1 MARMPGP
8 TLTDIARAAEVSTA
22 TVSHAL
28 NGTGRLGESTRRRV
42 REVAAALGY
51 GSRRT
56 PLSRTGTL
64 GLAVTTF
71 AGAPWNYL
79 QVPYFS
85 RLLTAAAATAHAL
98 GYALTVLPAERG
110 GETLWHTLTV
120 DGMLLLDSP
129 EDDRVLRA
137 LRARGIPV
145 VFDGRPTDPHPDD
158 VWVDNDHATTTREV
172 LDHLAAAGARR
183 IALHAGYGREY
194 YTGAVTRAYEE
205 WCREHGREPSVI
217 TFDPEDAHG
226 HAFDRA
232 FADRALSGRD
242 SSDRPLSDPA
252 SSCDAVHSLYDPGG
266 RQVLAA
272 AARHGLRIPDDLL
285 LVCASEDP
293 AYAETDP
300 PVTTVTL
307 RPETIA
313 ETAITTL
320 VARLDPALPA
330 PAPGGLTV
338 PARLCP
344 RTSTGRPSG

>member
-1 MARMPGP
+1 MARMSGP

-71 AGAPWNYL
+71 AGEPWNYL
-79 QVPYFS
+79 EVPYFS
-85 RLLTAAAATAHAL
+85 RLLTTATATAHAH
-98 GYALTVLPAERG
+98 GYALTILPAARG
-110 GETLWHTLTV
+110 GETLWHTLSV

-129 EDDRVLRA
+129 DGDPVRRA

-145 VFDGRPTDPHPDD
+145 VFDGRPADPRPDD
-158 VWVDNDHATTTREV
+158 FWVDNDHATTTREV
-172 LDHLAAAGARR
+172 LDHLAGAGARR
-183 IALHAGYGREY
+183 IALQAGFGREY
-194 YTGAVTRAYEE
+194 YTGAVTRAYEQ
-205 WCREHGREPSVI
+205 WCAERGHAPLVI
-217 TFDPEDAHG
+217 AFDPDDAPG

-232 FADRALSGRD
+232 FADRA
-242 SSDRPLSDPA
+242 
-252 SSCDAVHSLYDPGG
+252 CDAVHAVYDPGG
-266 RQVLAA
+266 RQAHAA

-307 RPETIA
+307 RPEAIA
-313 ETAITTL
+313 EAAVTTL
-320 VARLDPALPA
+320 VARLDPALPD
-330 PAPGGLTV
+330 PAPGGLTI
-338 PARLCP
+338 PARIRP
-344 RTSTGRPSG
+344 RASSRAGNG

>member
-1 MARMPGP
+1 MPGP

-56 PLSRTGTL
+56 PLTRTRTL
-64 GLAVTTF
+64 GLAVTTY
-71 AGAPWNYL
+71 AGTPWNFL
-79 QVPYFS
+79 AVPYFS
-85 RLLTAAAATAHAL
+85 RLLTAAAVTAHAH
-98 GYALTVLPAERG
+98 GYALTVLPAARG

-145 VFDGRPTDPHPDD
+145 VFDGRPVDPRPDD
-158 VWVDNDHATTTREV
+158 IWVDNDHATTTREV
-172 LDHLAAAGARR
+172 LDHLAAAGAHR
-183 IALHAGYGREY
+183 IALHAGFGREY
-194 YTGAVTRAYEE
+194 YTGAVTRAYEQ
-205 WCREHGREPSVI
+205 WCREHGQVPSVI
-217 TFDPEDAHG
+217 AFDPDDAPG

-232 FADRALSGRD
+232 FSDRA
-242 SSDRPLSDPA
+242 
-252 SSCDAVHSLYDPGG
+252 CDAVHSVYDPGG
-266 RQVLAA
+266 RQVRAA

-285 LVCASEDP
+285 LVCTSEDP
-293 AYAETDP
+293 AYADTDP
-300 PVTTVTL
+300 SVTTVTL

-313 ETAITTL
+313 ETAVTTL
-320 VARLDPALPA
+320 VARLDPALPS
-330 PAPGGLTV
+330 PAPGGLMI
-338 PARLCP
+338 PARLHP
-344 RTSTGRPSG
+344 RASTRPRGE

>member
-56 PLSRTGTL
+56 PLTRTGTL
-64 GLAVTTF
+64 GLAVTTY

-79 QVPYFS
+79 EVPYFS

-98 GYALTVLPAERG
+98 GYALTVLPAARG

-205 WCREHGREPSVI
+205 WCRERGREPSVV
-217 TFDPEDAHG
+217 TFDPEDAQG

-232 FADRALSGRD
+232 FSGR
-242 SSDRPLSDPA
+242 
-252 SSCDAVHSLYDPGG
+252 SCDAVHSLYDPGG

-285 LVCASEDP
+285 VACASEDP

-307 RPETIA
+307 RPEDIA
-313 ETAITTL
+313 ETAVTTL

-338 PARLCP
+338 PARLRP
-344 RTSTGRPSG
+344 RTSTRGGNG